1 MVYFLK
7 KSNPSKKGTYLQIYL
22 NYYDPNTK
30 SKKNKS
36 YKALGYVSDLIDKGI
51 NDPISYYTE
60 YVKKLN
66 DELSSVKEL
75 QISDS
80 STQKYAGH
88 FLVKSMFDLLNMD
101 RTLNI
106 VASNFKCQYKFS
118 DMFKALCYS
127 QILSPGSKL
136 KAFERVI
143 PNIYGSPSF
152 SYDQILDAVNFI
164 GGDYHKYIEIIN
176 HHINDI
182 WPRNM
187 EKVYFDCTNYY
198 FEIDLETD
206 FLRKGPS
213 KENFKGPIMGQALL
227 LDTEQIPLDTEFY
240 PGNESEKPYLR
251 KRVENMKS
259 RNNVNGRVIQVADKG
274 LNCARNIYS
283 AVVEAN
289 DGYIFSKSIRGRSL
303 SKDEQDWILMDDNEL
318 NKWIDVRDEIG
329 NLMYKYKTSKHIVR
343 SGKYAGKVVDYAKYS
358 YKCKINPEDES
369 ETEFTVKEKRIVTYN
384 PTLAKK
390 QRAEI
395 NKEVEKLKKILSYK
409 TAVKEDIGDSAKYI
423 NFEAKDQDGK
433 KIKIATSLN
442 QEKIDADLKFA
453 GFNMLVTSEINSD
466 PTEIYKI
473 YHNLWRIEESFRLMK
488 TYLES
493 RPAFV
498 SDEDTIKGHF
508 LICYISLTLIRLL
521 ELKIFKDEIPAAQ
534 LFDFIRQY
542 KVTEN
547 YDLSY
552 INNST
557 WSRTY
562 EKIKEKLGLSKL
574 GNVYLSKKDL
584 DLLFDTELDY

>member
-283 AVVEAN
+283 AVIEAN

-329 NLMYKYKTSKHIVR
+329 NLIYKYKTSKHIVR

-384 PTLAKK
+384 PTLARK